1 VKPTLAVL
9 LLTVSFSLA
18 AAATLSPIDESSYP
32 KMVASQKGKV
42 VLVNFWATWCVP
54 CRAEMP
60 QLVKMQERLKA
71 KGFTLV
77 TISADEPEQE
87 GQAIQ
92 FLQKNG
98 VPTPTY
104 LRKAKDDD
112 KFINSID
119 PKWSGALPA
128 LILYDRAGKKV
139 KMYVGESNLA
149 EVEAAITR
157 LL

>member
-1 VKPTLAVL
+1 MLAAL
-9 LLTVSFSLA
+9 LLTASLGA
-18 AAATLSPIDESSYP
+18 AASGALLPVDEASYP
-32 KMVASQKGKV
+32 KLVASQKGKV
-42 VLVNFWATWCVP
+42 LLVNFWATWCVP

-71 KGFTLV
+71 RGLTLI

-87 GQAIQ
+87 AQAVQ
-92 FLQKNG
+92 FLRKNG
-98 VPTPTY
+98 VPAPSY

-128 LILYDRAGKKV
+128 LVLYDRTGRKV
-139 KMYVGESNLA
+139 KLYAGESNLA